1 MIEAA
6 EYISGVT
13 THRRRGNI
21 NHRFSYRV
29 DFVLIDPEEDRS
41 GPALF
46 SRNRFNLASVHD
58 IDHGGNLKNG
68 RGASWARD
76 ILTKNGFKNAG
87 TRLLLLTQPRMFGRV
102 FNPVSFWLAFRDDEL
117 IAVIAEVS
125 TPFGDRHSYLCNLP
139 DFSPIEATSQLTA
152 TKALHVSPFQ
162 DIEGDYEFRF
172 DLRRDRIAI
181 RIIHR
186 NGSEGVVATLSG
198 PRQKL
203 NNTEILYAFF
213 RRPLGGARTVFLIH
227 WQALRLKLKG
237 ARYRPRPKPPTHEVS
252 HG

>member
-1 MIEAA
+1 MA
-6 EYISGVT
+6 
-13 THRRRGNI
+13 
-21 NHRFSYRV
+21 
-29 DFVLIDPEEDRS
+29 
-41 GPALF
+41 
-46 SRNRFNLASVHD
+46 
-58 IDHGGNLKNG
+58 GNLKNG

-162 DIEGDYEFRF
+162 DIEGDYEFRLIYDVIVSLF
-172 DLRRDRIAI
+172 ALFIAMGAKASWPHFLA
-181 RIIHR
+181 RGKNSTTPQFFMLFFAVR
-186 NGSEGVVATLSG
+186 WVVRAQFSSFTG
-198 PRQKL
+198 KL
-203 NNTEILYAFF
+203 C
-213 RRPLGGARTVFLIH
+213 V
-227 WQALRLKLKG
+227 
-237 ARYRPRPKPPTHEVS
+237 
-252 HG
+252 